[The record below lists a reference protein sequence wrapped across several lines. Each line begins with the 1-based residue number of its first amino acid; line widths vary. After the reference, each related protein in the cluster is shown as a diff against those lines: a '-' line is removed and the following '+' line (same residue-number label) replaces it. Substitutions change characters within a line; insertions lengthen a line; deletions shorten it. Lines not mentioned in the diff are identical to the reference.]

1 MVADDHRDVRGEV
14 NSTDGN
20 AQDVEPLQL
29 PLEEVD
35 ALRACDHSRSA
46 PGSPAASLRMIPPVM
61 PSGSA
66 VEAT

>member
-1 MVADDHRDVRGEV
+1 MVADHRDDVRGEV

-20 AQDVEPLQL
+20 AQDIEPLQL

-46 PGSPAASLRMIPPVM
+46 PASAAASLRMIPPVT